1 MSTPATN
8 LNVSEGVDAF
18 TRNLYRWLGLT
29 PEQQEIKANTRQA
42 ELLRS
47 RNQLNELIKQGQD
60 SSIPFSERL
69 NRMQAISKVIRE
81 GDGQARQD
89 TLAAAPQ
96 LLDIRGEKLKQDD
109 SSYVG
114 RLRADTESFNT
125 KQGQQIEG
133 ISRLAGEQREGEL
146 QYLQALGGVSDDFLS
161 QVRAQTQDDREFY
174 REMNKPRIDNFLMD
188 LVKAAAPLGAA
199 KVMGVI

>member
-1 MSTPATN
+1 MSKPSTN
-8 LNVSEGVDAF
+8 PNVSEGVDAF

-47 RNQLNELIKQGQD
+47 RNQLNELIEQGQD

-69 NRMQAISKVIRE
+69 GRMQAISNVIRE
-81 GDGQARQD
+81 DDNRARQE

-96 LLDIRGEKLKQDD
+96 LLGIRGEKLKQDD
-109 SSYVG
+109 ASYTD
-114 RLRADTESFNT
+114 RLRADTENFNT

-161 QVRAQTQDDREFY
+161 QVRAQTQDDKKFY
-174 REMNKPRIDNFLMD
+174 LDMTKPKIDDFLMS